1 MLLFVSTFSGFTHAE
16 DHRNV
21 HWLIVSYS
29 FLKHMPLCNG
39 TVTGIMWR
47 LFFHLSAVALG
58 LIWQSKHTVAS
69 DGLSTPDE
77 VTAAH
82 GGSVTVECHYDQQ
95 FRENTKYWCKGP
107 VYVYCKI
114 VAKTPRNRPSDRCFI
129 ADDKEAGVFTV
140 TMTGLQDSDDDLYW
154 CVIAK
159 GGLNIHTPVRLLV
172 SHTVVTPTAFPTV
185 VTPTPTWTLGHDD
198 ISWWATLRWILF
210 VCMMCCLVSVHIV
223 VWGNRR
229 WKKNGIKS

>member
-1 MLLFVSTFSGFTHAE
+1 
-16 DHRNV
+16 
-21 HWLIVSYS
+21 
-29 FLKHMPLCNG
+29 
-39 TVTGIMWR
+39 MWR
-47 LFFHLSAVALG
+47 LFFHLYAVALG
-58 LIWQSKHTVAS
+58 LIWQNKHTVAS
-69 DGLSTPDE
+69 DRLSTPDE

-82 GGSVTVECHYDQQ
+82 GGSVTVKCHYDQQ

-172 SHTVVTPTAFPTV
+172 SHTVVTPT
-185 VTPTPTWTLGHDD
+185 PTWTLTHDD

-210 VCMMCCLVSVHIV
+210 VCMMCCLVSVHIAL
-223 VWGNRR
+223 WGNRR
-229 WKKNGIKS
+229 WKKNRIKS